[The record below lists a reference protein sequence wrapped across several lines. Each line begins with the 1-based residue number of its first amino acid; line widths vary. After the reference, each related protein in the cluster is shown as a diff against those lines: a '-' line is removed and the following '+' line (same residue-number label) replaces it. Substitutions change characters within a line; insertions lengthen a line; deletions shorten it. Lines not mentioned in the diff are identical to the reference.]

1 MKKQK
6 EWRSLVRLKERLLDT
21 WKDKL
26 AGISLN
32 QTMEKIAQETL
43 SWASMCFALETF
55 FKDVEAYSELLK
67 KHEKEDL

>member
-1 MKKQK
+1 
-6 EWRSLVRLKERLLDT
+6 
-21 WKDKL
+21 
-26 AGISLN
+26 
-32 QTMEKIAQETL
+32 MEKIAQETL